1 MQYKSLLETTQNTRD
16 LGGYRK
22 VDGTLTQSLTLVR
35 SDVQKYPSERD
46 IAFLRD
52 NGITTI
58 VDMRRE
64 KDMAKAPSKFADVDD
79 FTYITCP
86 IEEDGSSPTC
96 LDEIPPCYM
105 RIAHAENMMAI
116 FRSIANAQS
125 GVLFHCT
132 AGKDRTGVVS
142 AILLMLVGVDAKT
155 IIEDYVLT
163 AEYGRARFEAVRQKF
178 PDADMRLVIPC
189 RANMEGFLRLFT
201 ETYGDAE
208 SYLHRLGLTETE
220 IVHIKEKL

>member
-16 LGGYRK
+16 LGGYHKADR
-22 VDGTLTQSLTLVR
+22 TLTKSLSLVR

-58 VDMRRE
+58 IDMRRK
-64 KDMAKAPSKFADVDD
+64 KDMAKAPNKFAETDG
-79 FTYITCP
+79 FTYIACP
-86 IEEDGSSPTC
+86 IEEDGSSPTS
-96 LDEIPPCYM
+96 LEEIPPCYM
-105 RIAHAENMMAI
+105 RIAQAENMASV
-116 FRSIANAQS
+116 FRSIANAPS

-142 AILLMLVGVDAKT
+142 AILLMLVGVDLET
-155 IIEDYVLT
+155 IIADYLLT

-178 PDADMRLVIPC
+178 PDADMNLVIPC
-189 RANMEGFLRLFT
+189 RANMEGFLRLFL
-201 ETYGDAE
+201 EEFGNAD
-208 SYLHRLGLTETE
+208 SYLLSLGLTQDE
-220 IVHIKEKL
+220 INHIKEKL

>member
-1 MQYKSLLETTQNTRD
+1 MQHTSLLETTQNTRD

-22 VDGTLTQSLTLVR
+22 TDGTLTQPLSLVR

-46 IAFLRD
+46 VAFLRD

-64 KDMAKAPSKFADVDD
+64 KDMAKTPSKFAEADG
-79 FTYITCP
+79 FIYIACP

-96 LDEIPPCYM
+96 LSEIPPCYM
-105 RIAHAENMMAI
+105 RIAQAENMAAV
-116 FRSIANAQS
+116 FRSIANADS

-132 AGKDRTGVVS
+132 AGKDRTGVLS
-142 AILLMLVGVDAKT
+142 AILLMLVGVESGT

-163 AEYGRARFEAVRQKF
+163 AEYGRARFEAIRQKF
-178 PDADMRLVIPC
+178 PDADMNLVIPC

-201 ETYGDAE
+201 EAYGDAE

-220 IVHIKEKL
+220 IARIKEKL

>member
-1 MQYKSLLETTQNTRD
+1 MQHTSLLETTQNTRD

-22 VDGTLTQSLTLVR
+22 ADGTLTKLLSLVR

-46 IAFLRD
+46 IAFLLD

-64 KDMAKAPSKFADVDD
+64 KDMAKAPSKFADADG
-79 FTYITCP
+79 FTYIACP
-86 IEEDGSSPTC
+86 IEEDGSSPTS
-96 LDEIPPCYM
+96 LEEIPPCYM
-105 RIAHAENMMAI
+105 RIAQAENMMSV
-116 FRSIANAQS
+116 FRSIANADS

-142 AILLMLVGVDAKT
+142 AILLMLGGVDHET
-155 IIEDYVLT
+155 IIDDYVLT

-178 PDADMRLVIPC
+178 PDADMNLVIPC
-189 RANMEGFLRLFT
+189 RANMEGFLRLFI
-201 ETYGDAE
+201 EAYGDAE
-208 SYLHRLGLTETE
+208 NYLRRAGLSETE
-220 IVHIKEKL
+220 IAHIKTKL